1 MCVSGRASH
10 GTRGQEVMGQSRG
23 LRRDNS
29 RFDFLLLE
37 VGDHLTGCDPLL
49 LDRRQLLARLLQ
61 HSVASA
67 RCARGPRPHASTET
81 SLSDTEASHRTRTD
95 GRHLLGLCLVRRSFP
110 PRLKRFCA
118 SSWLVSFSFSF
129 LWSRETKATSPIEK
143 FDVRTKFPSFRPVP
157 PSPEG

>member
-1 MCVSGRASH
+1 
-10 GTRGQEVMGQSRG
+10 MGQSRG

-67 RCARGPRPHASTET
+67 RCARGPRPHASTKT

-95 GRHLLGLCLVRRSFP
+95 GRHLLDTLFGTTIFP
-110 PRLKRFCA
+110 SSPRLLASIALLRLVLARFIFVVFFFVVERDQGGPHA
-118 SSWLVSFSFSF
+118 
-129 LWSRETKATSPIEK
+129 
-143 FDVRTKFPSFRPVP
+143 
-157 PSPEG
+157 